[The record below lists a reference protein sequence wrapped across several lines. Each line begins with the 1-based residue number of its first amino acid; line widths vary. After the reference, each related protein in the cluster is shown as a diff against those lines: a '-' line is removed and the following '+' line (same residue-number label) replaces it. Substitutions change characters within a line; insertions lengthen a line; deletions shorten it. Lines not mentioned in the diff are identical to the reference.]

1 MDFSD
6 ERFHRK
12 RVPWI
17 QLVKE
22 GIDPRVVML
31 HAQRQGLYKLA
42 YSAKCRLENE
52 RRVAKGA
59 RGGEG

>member
-12 RVPWI
+12 KVPWRT
-17 QLVKE
+17 LVKE
-22 GIDPRVVML
+22 GVDPRVVML

-42 YSAKCRLENE
+42 ESARSRVSNE
-52 RRVAKGA
+52 RRKAE
-59 RGGEG
+59 GGNG